1 MYTFYDVL
9 EIVDSS
15 RLHVLERYLL
25 IRSIDELVSV
35 KPDLTKVK
43 ECLHEL
49 FNKIPKKSTTLQMI
63 SIEEIKN
70 TEIIRHLEMFAKLTS
85 YSRNPLEPLIIML
98 IQDNMNKK
106 YIGEIITEMCRG
118 QIIKAFTL
126 TAKLQSE
133 QMQHTI

>member
-15 RLHVLERYLL
+15 RLRVLERYLL

-35 KPDLTKVK
+35 NPDLTKVK

-49 FNKIPKKSTTLQMI
+49 FNKIPKKSATLQMI
-63 SIEEIKN
+63 SVEEIKN
-70 TEIIRHLEMFAKLTS
+70 TEIIRHLEMFSKLTL

-126 TAKLQSE
+126 TSKLQSE

>member
-15 RLHVLERYLL
+15 KLHVLERYLL

-63 SIEEIKN
+63 PVEEIKN

-85 YSRNPLEPLIIML
+85 YARNPLEPLIIML

-133 QMQHTI
+133 QIQHTI

>member
-15 RLHVLERYLL
+15 RLRVLERYLL

-63 SIEEIKN
+63 SVEEIKKYRDN
-70 TEIIRHLEMFAKLTS
+70 STPRDIRETHVVLK
-85 YSRNPLEPLIIML
+85 EPIRTF
-98 IQDNMNKK
+98 NHHA
-106 YIGEIITEMCRG
+106 YTR
-118 QIIKAFTL
+118 
-126 TAKLQSE
+126 
-133 QMQHTI
+133 

>member
-15 RLHVLERYLL
+15 RLRVLERYLL

-35 KPDLTKVK
+35 KPNLTKVK

-63 SIEEIKN
+63 SVEKIK
-70 TEIIRHLEMFAKLTS
+70 K
-85 YSRNPLEPLIIML
+85 
-98 IQDNMNKK
+98 IQ
-106 YIGEIITEMCRG
+106 R
-118 QIIKAFTL
+118 
-126 TAKLQSE
+126 
-133 QMQHTI
+133 

>member
-25 IRSIDELVSV
+25 IRSIDELISV

-49 FNKIPKKSTTLQMI
+49 FNKIPKKSATLQMI
-63 SIEEIKN
+63 PVKEIKN
-70 TEIIRHLEMFAKLTS
+70 TEIIRHLEMFSKLTS

-118 QIIKAFTL
+118 QIIKAFAL

>member
-106 YIGEIITEMCRG
+106 YIDVILY
-118 QIIKAFTL
+118 K
-126 TAKLQSE
+126 
-133 QMQHTI
+133 HDD

>member
-1 MYTFYDVL
+1 MYTFYDIL
-9 EIVDSS
+9 EILDSS
-15 RLHVLERYLL
+15 KLHVLERYLL
-25 IRSIDELVSV
+25 IRSIDELVSA
-35 KPDLTKVK
+35 KPDLAKVK

-63 SIEEIKN
+63 PVEEIKN
-70 TEIIRHLEMFAKLTS
+70 TEILQHLDMFAKLTS

-133 QMQHTI
+133 QMTQHI